1 MKSACRIASVFG
13 NFSVVQA
20 SVSILSAQARPST
33 PETRPFGRIAYGL
46 GHPLELLSQE
56 FFERLP
62 VDAVNDFV
70 QETVLL
76 FAAGGNSVGKT
87 GWLGSTF
94 AHGRLHL
101 LGWRI

>member
-1 MKSACRIASVFG
+1 MESACRIASVLG

-20 SVSILSAQARPST
+20 PASISSAQVRPST
-33 PETRPFGRIAYGL
+33 PETRPLGRIAYGI
-46 GHPLELLSQE
+46 GHPLELLPQE

-76 FAAGGNSVGKT
+76 FAASGNSVGKA
-87 GWLGSTF
+87 GRLGSTL